1 MLKKQTLRVATC
13 NMAVSVA
20 VIADSVFAN
29 LPGYELRDRH
39 GFPCVDVKENTIGV
53 VNSKSTDSLTVSDRH
68 SLID

>member
-13 NMAVSVA
+13 NMAVSIA

-39 GFPCVDVKENTIGV
+39 GFPCVKENTVGV
-53 VNSKSTDSLTVSDRH
+53 INSKSTDSLTVSDRH